1 MNRISYCTLWSN
13 QMSSDDDKPLV
24 PALQRKNKVKK
35 QKEVKK
41 QKPAPR
47 HVDAKP
53 KQPRYSKFAD
63 MHAKEGKEGQTA
75 SEDEVSE
82 DDRDQPDESYI
93 TSDDVD
99 NHVGDDMYAVYHQ
112 SLSSQASQHGF
123 GTPLFKKRAKE
134 RGTSRGSIF
143 DGIVAK
149 HEGKRKKAAKSAE
162 KCVLPLNPRTIV
174 SPSLHQPSS
183 PPNPPT
189 IVSPST
195 HRSSITADMS
205 LTAVS
210 HTFFSPFTN
219 RTSLTAVLPMNPPPP
234 ILFSSTHLSSVT
246 SHQKLFE
253 HNVFPREKVN
263 RMKLK
268 TRLSFPHK
276 DCDLSLKLNNDTSLH
291 SETSSTLH
299 AMFIPDETVCS
310 LQTTAHV
317 LTSKLG
323 DMSLNTEV
331 PANVAHQPAG
341 NNYMS
346 STMPLLITIF
356 RIVHKISTPVKSE
369 VSKLL

>member
-1 MNRISYCTLWSN
+1 
-13 QMSSDDDKPLV
+13 MSSDDDKPLV
-24 PALQRKNKVKK
+24 PALQRKKKVKK

-41 QKPAPR
+41 QKAAPIP
-47 HVDAKP
+47 VDAKP

-162 KCVLPLNPRTIV
+162 TCVV
-174 SPSLHQPSS
+174 

-189 IVSPST
+189 IASPST
-195 HRSSITADMS
+195 HRSSMTAVLS
-205 LTAVS
+205 ISAVS
-210 HTFFSPFTN
+210 HNLSP
-219 RTSLTAVLPMNPPPP
+219 
-234 ILFSSTHLSSVT
+234 STHLSSVT
-246 SHQKLFE
+246 SHQQQFE
-253 HNVFPREKVN
+253 HNVGPKEKVN
-263 RMKLK
+263 RMKLR
-268 TRLSFPHK
+268 TRLSFPPK
-276 DCDLSLKLNNDTSLH
+276 DCDLSLKLNDTSLH
-291 SETSSTLH
+291 SETAKLSLSSTLH
-299 AMFIPDETVCS
+299 AMFIPDETVRS
-310 LQTTAHV
+310 LQTTAHL

-331 PANVAHQPAG
+331 PANVAATDQFLANAHQPAG

-346 STMPLLITIF
+346 STIQPLLITI
-356 RIVHKISTPVKSE
+356 
-369 VSKLL
+369 L